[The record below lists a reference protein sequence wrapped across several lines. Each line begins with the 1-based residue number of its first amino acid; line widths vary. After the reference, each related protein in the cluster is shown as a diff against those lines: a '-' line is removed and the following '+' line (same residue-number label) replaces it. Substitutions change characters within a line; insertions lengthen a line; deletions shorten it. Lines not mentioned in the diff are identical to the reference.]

1 MMSTHSLAAWRVC
14 RRCACTRCECLSQR
28 RNQQEIALLRRGAQV
43 TRQQAPPLLCIAT
56 VRTAS
61 VRREMSEVAVSSPLW
76 SLLRCLSRS
85 VAQRLISRLTCR
97 QLQVSSRTRPL
108 NSCIGTAPTRV
119 LLTPQHEL
127 TSLSPLCSSSSSPST
142 QLWSRAAH
150 PPPRILHRPHALLA
164 SLTMFM

>member
-1 MMSTHSLAAWRVC
+1 MSTHLLAAWRVC
-14 RRCACTRCECLSQR
+14 RCSACVLCECLSQR
-28 RNQQEIALLRRGAQV
+28 RNQQEFALMRRGAQV
-43 TRQQAPPLLCIAT
+43 TRQHAPPPPCIAAVT
-56 VRTAS
+56 TAS
-61 VRREMSEVAVSSPLW
+61 VRRETSEVAVSSPLW

-108 NSCIGTAPTRV
+108 NSCSATAPTRV